1 MAKKKSRAYK
11 KKKSRGSR
19 VPSRALS
26 QLSFATA
33 MKNIAAEAEA
43 IVAEIVDHMNVV
55 IDLLGKSFTPGALNE
70 WKPKLLDSVKAKLA
84 KPDADWPG
92 DRPKVKEVARDM
104 TIIAFLLTGNAAQVS
119 KGRVHAAFRACK
131 DHATCPVDP
140 GSGAWCN
147 FDI

>member
-1 MAKKKSRAYK
+1 MAKKKRRAYK
-11 KKKSRGSR
+11 KKPRGRR

-33 MKNIAAEAEA
+33 MKNIAADADA

-84 KPDADWPG
+84 KPGANWLG
-92 DRPKVKEVARDM
+92 DRSKVKEVARDM

-131 DHATCPVDP
+131 DHASCPVD
-140 GSGAWCN
+140 GGEGAWCN